1 MILYCRLP
9 QDRGRFEVLS
19 IWAWRGDV

>member
-19 IWAWRGDV
+19 LWAWRGDV